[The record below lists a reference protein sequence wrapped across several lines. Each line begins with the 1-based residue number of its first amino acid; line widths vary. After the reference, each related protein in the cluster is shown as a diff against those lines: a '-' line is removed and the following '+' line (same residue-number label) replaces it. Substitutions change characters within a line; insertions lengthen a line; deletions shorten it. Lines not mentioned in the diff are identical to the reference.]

1 MAADKTANGAAKKSH
16 EAKVDKIVSGIA
28 AAAKKQNQRDAK
40 LARIVI
46 EAEFETDSSD
56 ISLVMDD
63 VRAAIEQL
71 ECNGCVIITKAK
83 LSLPAT
89 EMDFT

>member
-1 MAADKTANGAAKKSH
+1 MAADKTANGSAKKNPR
-16 EAKVDKIVSGIA
+16 E
-28 AAAKKQNQRDAK
+28 AK

-46 EAEFETDSSD
+46 EAEFETDGSD
-56 ISLVMDD
+56 ISIVMDD

-71 ECNGCVIITKAK
+71 ECNGCVIITRAK